1 MFRTYSFQDTD
12 VSITHP
18 DVGSMSA
25 SGEGIGSVAINMA
38 NDKTVHDTAADGSV
52 MVSKI
57 KTRSGTLAL
66 AVQQSSG
73 IHTFLVRWIN
83 YLETAPASVWA
94 DTVVT
99 VRSKSTGETITA
111 KGVSPQKSAD
121 KSYQAQGQTITWNLM
136 AADIQQDLV

>member
-1 MFRTYSFQDTD
+1 MFKTYSFQDTD
-12 VSITHP
+12 ISITHP
-18 DVGSMSA
+18 NVGNMTA
-25 SGEGIGSVAINMA
+25 SGEGVGSVAVNMA

-57 KTRSGTLAL
+57 KTRSGTIAL

-83 YLETAPASVWA
+83 YLESAPAAEWA
-94 DTVVT
+94 GTVVT
-99 VRSKSTGETITA
+99 IRSKSTGETITA

-121 KSYQAQGQTITWNLM
+121 KSYQAQGQTLTWNLM
-136 AADIQQDLV
+136 SADIQQDLV